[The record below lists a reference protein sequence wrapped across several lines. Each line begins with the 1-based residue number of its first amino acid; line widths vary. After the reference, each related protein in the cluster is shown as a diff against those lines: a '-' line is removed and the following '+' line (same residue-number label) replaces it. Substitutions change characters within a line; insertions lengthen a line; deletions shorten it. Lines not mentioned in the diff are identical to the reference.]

1 MSRRDRHGS
10 DDYDGQVGHFSQK
23 IFRLKICFFAT
34 TLTKVAIIM
43 TCICQIPCFALV
55 CSPQGLFRWQDK
67 HSWFFDRNKQRV
79 CLAHILFQLTPIDT
93 STTTL
98 YIGGNKG
105 DSNWGQLAAAVGEKS
120 VRVADLKPRMHTAT
134 RGPGRRKTTMPSA
147 PPRASLQE
155 VRESQ
160 PLGISGN
167 WFNCRPWYLD
177 IFILWTQ
184 SLPISKGKTKE
195 KWN

>member
-67 HSWFFDRNKQRV
+67 HSWFSDRNKQRV

-105 DSNWGQLAAAVGEKS
+105 DSNWGQLTAAAVGEK
-120 VRVADLKPRMHTAT
+120 RFKAENAH
-134 RGPGRRKTTMPSA
+134 GN
-147 PPRASLQE
+147 PRAGKEENHDAFRSTKSFSSRGEGITTFRNL
-155 VRESQ
+155 RELIQ
-160 PLGISGN
+160 L
-167 WFNCRPWYLD
+167 
-177 IFILWTQ
+177 
-184 SLPISKGKTKE
+184 
-195 KWN
+195 